1 MIVFVGIIFIFLKK
15 RLIRFE
21 NDDEKTKNET
31 IVFER
36 NRFSKTVVLKT
47 IAFKDDC
54 FFRRFVND
62 H

>member
-1 MIVFVGIIFIFLKK
+1 MVVFVGIIFIFF
-15 RLIRFE
+15 LIRFE

-47 IAFKDDC
+47 IVFKDDC